1 VKTSGNRG
9 NRAVSG
15 YRPDN
20 AKFLIF
26 ILFILYYINQLMY
39 LARKQKKELVI
50 ELYFNQNKTY
60 SEFARGKDVPSGYTA
75 NSGRGKLTEDR
86 AVNL

>member
-1 VKTSGNRG
+1 VKTSSNRG

-15 YRPDN
+15 YRPGN

-26 ILFILYYINQLMY
+26 ILFILYYIKQLMY
-39 LARKQKKELVI
+39 LARKQKEELVI

-60 SEFARGKDVPSGYTA
+60 GEIARGKDVPSGYTA
-75 NSGRGKLTEDR
+75 NSGRGS
-86 AVNL
+86 